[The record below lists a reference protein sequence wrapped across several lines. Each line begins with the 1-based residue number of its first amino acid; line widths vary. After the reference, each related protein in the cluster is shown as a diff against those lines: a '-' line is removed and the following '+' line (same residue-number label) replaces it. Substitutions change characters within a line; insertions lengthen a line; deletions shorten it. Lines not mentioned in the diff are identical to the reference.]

1 MYSSKVNNIT
11 LYYLILQRIKDKAEV
26 NTIKLYLILS
36 FRESKTKQ
44 VNPTN
49 TVRNGTTKSST
60 EKETVKTNKK
70 CGKLNVYIP
79 VLEYVTVDE
88 FESVP
93 K

>member
-1 MYSSKVNNIT
+1 M
-11 LYYLILQRIKDKAEV
+11 
-26 NTIKLYLILS
+26 YLILS
-36 FRESKTKQ
+36 FRESKPKQQ
-44 VNPTN
+44 VNTTN
-49 TVRNGTTKSST
+49 TVRNGTTKNKAT

>member
-11 LYYLILQRIKDKAEV
+11 LYYLIL
-26 NTIKLYLILS
+26 S
-36 FRESKTKQ
+36 FRESKPKQ
-44 VNPTN
+44 QANTTN
-49 TVRNGTTKSST
+49 TVRNGITKNKST